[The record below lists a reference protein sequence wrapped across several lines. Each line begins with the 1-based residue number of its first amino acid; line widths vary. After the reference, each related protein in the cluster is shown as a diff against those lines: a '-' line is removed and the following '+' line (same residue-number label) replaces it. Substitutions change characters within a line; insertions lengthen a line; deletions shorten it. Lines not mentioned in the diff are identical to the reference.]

1 MEIKI
6 DVKNLEMVVKR
17 FEQAPDW
24 VRKNIKSA
32 LNQSLRTVA
41 NNAAKE
47 IKYKDS
53 KNHLRMSIKQEVI
66 DIDGIKGRV
75 YLDPA
80 ITKTAN
86 GLSYGVF
93 LHEGTGIYRPGGA
106 RYFVK
111 PVKWKALRWVGP
123 NGNFC
128 YSKGHWVSGIV
139 GNKFIYLG
147 AEKSRAEINAIF
159 ARQVDRAINQT
170 ITDSGRILV

>member
-6 DVKNLEMVVKR
+6 DVKNLENIVKR

-32 LNQSLRTVA
+32 LQQSLRTVA

-47 IKYKDS
+47 IKYNDS
-53 KNHLRMSIKQEVI
+53 KNHLRMSIKQAVI
-66 DIDGIKGRV
+66 DIDGIQGRV

-93 LHEGTGIYRPGGA
+93 LHEGTGIHRPGGA

-128 YSKGHWVSGIV
+128 YSKGHWVDGV
-139 GNKFIYLG
+139 MANPFIYKG
-147 AEKSRAEINAIF
+147 GERSRAEINKIF
-159 ARQVDRAINQT
+159 ERQLDRAARDQGG
-170 ITDSGRILV
+170 SGRIKI